1 MTRRYDR
8 EYMSEVKDIM
18 ASLMTN
24 LDEGTERDCKSH
36 VKRFDSFCRL
46 SCNCNNVEYTN
57 ILGVYFWK

>member
-24 LDEGTERDCKSH
+24 LDEGTERDC
-36 VKRFDSFCRL
+36 
-46 SCNCNNVEYTN
+46 NVMSKGSTRSAAFPATATMSNTPAY
-57 ILGVYFWK
+57 